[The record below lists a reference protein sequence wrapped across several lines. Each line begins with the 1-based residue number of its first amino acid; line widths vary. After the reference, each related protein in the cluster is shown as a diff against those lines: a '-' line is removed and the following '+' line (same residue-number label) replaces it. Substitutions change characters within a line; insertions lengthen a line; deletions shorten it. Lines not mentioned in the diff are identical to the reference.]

1 MKNAVSEN
9 DATRTTQRRYD
20 RIAFCFDALEALM
33 EKRFRPWRRALW
45 LKVPPGEVLE
55 VGVGTGKNMPFY
67 RSGAAMTAVDL
78 SAGMLWRAL
87 DRKRQLGIEVSLL
100 QMDAQQLAF
109 PDQSFDAI
117 VATFVFCSVPDPI
130 AGLRELK
137 RVLKPGGRIFL
148 LEHVRSEHPV
158 LGWFMDRLNPLV
170 VRLVG
175 ANINRRTVENC
186 RQAGLQVESIEELTP
201 GGMVL
206 RLELTVNP

>member
-1 MKNAVSEN
+1 MSAE

-33 EKRFRPWRRALW
+33 ERRFRPWRHALW
-45 LKVPPGEVLE
+45 ARVPPGRVLE
-55 VGVGTGKNMPFY
+55 IGVGTGKNLPHY
-67 RSGAAMTAVDL
+67 PPGAAVTAVDL

-87 DRKRQLGIEVSLL
+87 KRKEQLGAEVSLS

-109 PDQSFDAI
+109 PDGSFDA
-117 VATFVFCSVPDPI
+117 VVGTFVFCSVPDPV

-148 LEHVRSEHPV
+148 LEHVRSEQPV
-158 LGWFMDRLNPLV
+158 LGWCMDRLNPLV

-186 RQAGLQVESIEELTP
+186 RQAGLLLDSVEELTP
-201 GGMVL
+201 GGLVL
-206 RLELTVNP
+206 RLELKSIH